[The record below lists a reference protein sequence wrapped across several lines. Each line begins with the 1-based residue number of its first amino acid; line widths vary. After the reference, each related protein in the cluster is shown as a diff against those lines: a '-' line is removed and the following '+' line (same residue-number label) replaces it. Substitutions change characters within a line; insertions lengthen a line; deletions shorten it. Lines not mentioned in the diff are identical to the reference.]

1 MAHGDGQRAGARTRA
16 AAHAGRAGGG
26 APWAGLD
33 GHKPIQPAQWLY
45 AGLEPGAQQLSCKQ
59 AALLAPAKSPAP
71 HWSRKLRLS
80 EKFRRCLRVR
90 VSVSPCAARA
100 RHEARAMQGQSGAG
114 GTPLTSLQ
122 PY

>member
-59 AALLAPAKSPAP
+59 AALRAPAKSPAP

-80 EKFRRCLRVR
+80 EKFRRCLDVSEGRLVRAQRVQGMKPGQCKG
-90 VSVSPCAARA
+90 SQAQ
-100 RHEARAMQGQSGAG
+100 EAH
-114 GTPLTSLQ
+114 L
-122 PY
+122 